1 MVKIFVVFCVL
12 HNNTD
17 DFTHLFLKYMYRN
30 DVGCSMI
37 EKSDYQIEVDIHGF
51 INICCIQISWILLLS

>member
-1 MVKIFVVFCVL
+1 
-12 HNNTD
+12 
-17 DFTHLFLKYMYRN
+17 MYRN